1 MIDSRTLEHVP
12 EKLIDFSDENML
24 QLFDFEHLLLARV
37 IQPEPKMLES
47 IISRKTA
54 GAVPSSPLAESC
66 LSCRI
71 LLVLPNLAWRTGA
84 AIPVGKNR
92 LSNDE
97 IRQIIEASN
106 YLLHGGVGS
115 SLRLVISPAS
125 TKSP

>member
-12 EKLIDFSDENML
+12 EKLIDFSDENIL

-66 LSCRI
+66 LSCRT
-71 LLVLPNLAWRTGA
+71 LARDRRRDSGGEKSLIQRRNSA
-84 AIPVGKNR
+84 
-92 LSNDE
+92 
-97 IRQIIEASN
+97 N
-106 YLLHGGVGS
+106 Y
-115 SLRLVISPAS
+115 
-125 TKSP
+125 